1 MPYLPTLLQEM
12 SVKIFID
19 KVLEATAEPPNNSLK
34 ICSKISTASCCVL
47 ISKDALPDFLRK
59 FVREVKRNDGSIQD
73 FDESNFAMT
82 RRNEEAKGEVVC
94 KGVEE
99 SDQKADK
106 GLTACKITLT

>member
-1 MPYLPTLLQEM
+1 M

-19 KVLEATAEPPNNSLK
+19 KVLDATAEPPNNSLK

-47 ISKDALPDFLRK
+47 ISKDALPDFLRE
-59 FVREVKRNDGSIQD
+59 FVREVKKNDGSTQD

-106 GLTACKITLT
+106 GLTACKITLM